1 LFEQQIQVSN
11 GGPATPSS
19 VLVFILGLPT
29 NAKLYNA
36 TGTTNGPSGVPY
48 VQSTAP
54 LGVGSNV
61 VFLLEYYVPTR
72 VAPTNLSLLVAAGP
86 AVTPPVVNGTILNI
100 SQSIVRGDGS
110 VLVEFNAVAGQ
121 MYAVQYS
128 SDMMTWQ
135 TAVPAI
141 TAPANQVQW
150 IDAGP
155 PKTDSSP
162 ASQPQRFYRVV
173 HLNGQ

>member
-1 LFEQQIQVSN
+1 
-11 GGPATPSS
+11 
-19 VLVFILGLPT
+19 
-29 NAKLYNA
+29 
-36 TGTTNGPSGVPY
+36 
-48 VQSTAP
+48 
-54 LGVGSNV
+54 
-61 VFLLEYYVPTR
+61 
-72 VAPTNLSLLVAAGP
+72 
-86 AVTPPVVNGTILNI
+86 LNI

-128 SDMMTWQ
+128 SDMMTWR